1 MTITLNNNKKQ
12 KLKILCANLLSGVT
26 TIRTISQVL
35 GKITSSFPATKFGR
49 LHYRNLEVFKT
60 RALKYHKN
68 NFNAKVCL
76 SEEAKGDLRW
86 WKNNIDEI
94 YNDIIV
100 PNPSIEIKT
109 DASLN
114 GWGAVMG
121 SSSTGGLF
129 SDEETQN
136 HINVL
141 ELKAILFGLESL
153 ARHIRLAHIRILC
166 DNSTA
171 VACINKF
178 GTSHSGK
185 CNTLTKQIW
194 KWAQENENWLSATHI
209 PVIQNTEADLE
220 SQKNEVHTK
229 WKLRENIFSNICSQ
243 LNTIPKIDFF
253 ATRLNT

>member
-76 SEEAKGDLRW
+76 SEEANGDLGW
-86 WKNNIDEI
+86 WKNNIDEM
-94 YNDIIV
+94 YNYIIV

-114 GWGAVMG
+114 GCGAVMG

-129 SDEETQN
+129 SDQETQN

-153 ARHIRLAHIRILC
+153 ARHIRLAHIEIL
-166 DNSTA
+166 
-171 VACINKF
+171 
-178 GTSHSGK
+178 
-185 CNTLTKQIW
+185 
-194 KWAQENENWLSATHI
+194 
-209 PVIQNTEADLE
+209 
-220 SQKNEVHTK
+220 
-229 WKLRENIFSNICSQ
+229 
-243 LNTIPKIDFF
+243 
-253 ATRLNT
+253 